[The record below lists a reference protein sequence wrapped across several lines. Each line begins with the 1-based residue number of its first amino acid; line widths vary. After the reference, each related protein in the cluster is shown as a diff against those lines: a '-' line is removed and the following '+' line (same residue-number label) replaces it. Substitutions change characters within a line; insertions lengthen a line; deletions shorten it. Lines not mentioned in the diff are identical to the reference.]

1 MTAIRAMGVLLTA
14 NAAERVLTYR
24 LLPYG
29 EAGRTSAG
37 KIIASQGTLTL
48 PDDATTLVGN
58 MEHVGTAPV
67 SRAVSLTDSDDGLD
81 IAVRVLATTT
91 GDDLL
96 VEAAEGVRTGLSVEI
111 DAPVIKNGSL
121 LGGEL
126 TGYGHVTNPAFP
138 SAQLVAADTEDPNT
152 ADADQA
158 EDEAATAA
166 EEEGT
171 VPKDTAVDETA
182 QDNLK
187 ASAPLSLGNVLKTKA
202 AGVGVPRTV
211 EEVARRLT
219 ARAFE
224 VGPEQAQRELVQAN
238 AEARLTA
245 ATGDI
250 LLTDS
255 DAAIQ
260 PTWLGEVWAQRT
272 HRPKFASLF
281 TPRPL
286 TGPKAVGFV
295 VTDTERGTVADYAGA
310 MAAIPTADFSTTSVD
325 VDAVRYAGGNK
336 VDRINVDFPNA
347 EFWTAYYREQANN
360 VSRKLDAAAIAHMV
374 TAANYTALTASAVS
388 GTTVIDKVIGGIV
401 DGILAIEE
409 RSVPD
414 FALVPLTAYKEL
426 LMLRQQ
432 DILGYLAVSLG
443 LDPTD
448 GRIEQFKIVPTT
460 NAAIETVAGDK
471 AVLVGATGAQEKF
484 GERELRVETVN
495 VGDGSVSTGLFG
507 YYALH
512 TGDAK
517 SFQLVTIDTAA

>member
-1 MTAIRAMGVLLTA
+1 MRVAGTLLSAST
-14 NAAERVLTYR
+14 EDRTLTYR
-24 LLPYG
+24 LLPFG
-29 EAGRTSAG
+29 EPGRTSLGKVTVSAG
-37 KIIASQGTLTL
+37 VVQL
-48 PDDATTLVGN
+48 PADVTAMSANL
-58 MEHVGTAPV
+58 EHDRTRPV
-67 SRAVSLTDSDDGLD
+67 AKFVSVTESDEGLD
-81 IAVRVLATTT
+81 AVVRVLATSA
-91 GDDLL
+91 GNDLL
-96 VEAAEGVRTGLSVEI
+96 VEAAEGVRTGISVEI
-111 DAPVIKNGSL
+111 DAPVIKAGAL
-121 LGGEL
+121 QAGVLDGAGF
-126 TGYGHVTNPAFP
+126 VTNPAFP
-138 SAQLVAADTEDPNT
+138 SAQLVAADTAPEPKEPIVPDPIPTPT
-152 ADADQA
+152 AP
-158 EDEAATAA
+158 EPTATD
-166 EEEGT
+166 
-171 VPKDTAVDETA
+171 P
-182 QDNLK
+182 LK
-187 ASAPLSLGNVLKTKA
+187 AAAPLSLGDVLKTKS
-202 AGVGVPRTV
+202 AGVGLPKTV

-250 LLTDS
+250 LLTDA
-255 DAAIQ
+255 DAAIE
-260 PTWLGEVWAQRT
+260 PTWLGEVWAKRT
-272 HRPKFASLF
+272 HRSKYASLF

-295 VTDTERGTVADYAGA
+295 VTDTERGTVAPYAGA
-310 MAAIPTADFSTTSVD
+310 MAAIPTADFSTTPVEI
-325 VDAVRYAGGNK
+325 DAVRYAGGNK

-347 EFWTAYYREQANN
+347 AFWTAYYREQANN
-360 VSRKLDAAAIAHMV
+360 VSRNLDSAALTHLV
-374 TAANYTALTASAVS
+374 TPANYTALTAGAVT

-414 FALVPLTAYKEL
+414 FALIPLTAYKEL

-448 GRIEQFKIVPTT
+448 GRIEQFKIIPTT
-460 NAAIETVAGDK
+460 NTAIETASGDK
-471 AVLVGATGAQEKF
+471 KVLVGATGAQEKF

-507 YYALH
+507 YFALH

-517 SFQLVTIDTAA
+517 SFQLVTIDTAP

>member
-1 MTAIRAMGVLLTA
+1 M
-14 NAAERVLTYR
+14 
-24 LLPYG
+24 
-29 EAGRTSAG
+29 
-37 KIIASQGTLTL
+37 
-48 PDDATTLVGN
+48 
-58 MEHVGTAPV
+58 
-67 SRAVSLTDSDDGLD
+67 
-81 IAVRVLATTT
+81 
-91 GDDLL
+91 
-96 VEAAEGVRTGLSVEI
+96 
-111 DAPVIKNGSL
+111 
-121 LGGEL
+121 
-126 TGYGHVTNPAFP
+126 
-138 SAQLVAADTEDPNT
+138 
-152 ADADQA
+152 
-158 EDEAATAA
+158 
-166 EEEGT
+166 
-171 VPKDTAVDETA
+171 
-182 QDNLK
+182 
-187 ASAPLSLGNVLKTKA
+187 
-202 AGVGVPRTV
+202 
-211 EEVARRLT
+211 ARQLT

-250 LLTDS
+250 LLTDA
-255 DAAIQ
+255 DAAIE

-295 VTDTERGTVADYAGA
+295 VTDGERGTVGSYAGA
-310 MAAIPTADFSTTSVD
+310 MAAIPTADFSTTSVEI
-325 VDAVRYAGGNK
+325 DAARYAGGNK

-347 EFWTAYYREQANN
+347 AFWTAYYREQANN
-360 VSRKLDAAAIAHMV
+360 VSRHLDAASLTHMV
-374 TAANYTALTASAVS
+374 TPANYTALTASAVP

-448 GRIEQFKIVPTT
+448 GRIEQFKIIPTT

-507 YYALH
+507 YFALH

>member
-1 MTAIRAMGVLLTA
+1 MRVAGTLLSASTDD
-14 NAAERVLTYR
+14 RTLTYR
-24 LLPYG
+24 LLPFG
-29 EAGRTSAG
+29 EPGRTSL
-37 KIIASQGTLTL
+37 GTVTVAPGVVEL
-48 PDDATTLVGN
+48 PADVTAMSANL
-58 MEHVGTAPV
+58 EHDRTRPV
-67 SRAVSLTDSDDGLD
+67 AKFVSVTESDEGLD
-81 IAVRVLATTT
+81 AVVRVLATTA
-91 GDDLL
+91 GNDLL
-96 VEAAEGVRTGLSVEI
+96 VEAAEGVRTGISVEI
-111 DAPVIKNGSL
+111 DAPVIKAGAL
-121 LGGEL
+121 QAGVLDGAGF
-126 TGYGHVTNPAFP
+126 VTNPAFP
-138 SAQLVAADTEDPNT
+138 SAQLAAADTEDPNT

-158 EDEAATAA
+158 EDEAAAAA

-171 VPKDTAVDETA
+171 VPENTAVDETA
-182 QDNLK
+182 QDNLT
-187 ASAPLSLGNVLKTKA
+187 ASAPRSLGDVLKKTKA
-202 AGVGVPRTV
+202 GGPGVPATV
-211 EEVARRLT
+211 EEVARQLT

-255 DAAIQ
+255 EAAIQ

-295 VTDTERGTVADYAGA
+295 VTDGERGTVAPYAGG
-310 MAAIPTADFSTTSVD
+310 MAAIPTADFSTTPVEI
-325 VDAVRYAGGNK
+325 DAVRYAGGNK

-347 EFWTAYYREQANN
+347 AFWTAYYREQANN
-360 VSRKLDAAAIAHMV
+360 VSRNLDAAAIAHMV
-374 TAANYTALTASAVS
+374 TPANYTALTAGAVT
-388 GTTVIDKVIGGIV
+388 GTTVVDKVIGGIV

-460 NAAIETVAGDK
+460 NTAIETATGDK
-471 AVLVGATGAQEKF
+471 KVLVGATGAQEKF
-484 GERELRVETVN
+484 GERELRVESVN

-507 YYALH
+507 YFALH

>member
-1 MTAIRAMGVLLTA
+1 MTAIRVAGTLLSASTDD
-14 NAAERVLTYR
+14 RTLTYR
-24 LLPYG
+24 LLPFG
-29 EAGRTSAG
+29 EPGRTSL
-37 KIIASQGTLTL
+37 GTVTVSPGVVEL
-48 PDDATTLVGN
+48 PADVTAMSANL
-58 MEHVGTAPV
+58 EHDRTRPV
-67 SRAVSLTDSDDGLD
+67 AKFVSVTESDDGLD
-81 IAVRVLATTT
+81 AVVRVLATSA
-91 GDDLL
+91 GNDLL
-96 VEAAEGVRTGLSVEI
+96 VEAAEGVRTGISVEI
-111 DAPVIKNGSL
+111 DAPVIKAGAL
-121 LGGEL
+121 QAGVLDGAGF
-126 TGYGHVTNPAFP
+126 VTNPAFP

-158 EDEAATAA
+158 EDEAAAAA

-171 VPKDTAVDETA
+171 VPENTAVDETA
-182 QDNLK
+182 PDNLT
-187 ASAPLSLGNVLKTKA
+187 ASAPRSLGDVLRTKA

-211 EEVARRLT
+211 EDVARRLT

-224 VGPEQAQRELVQAN
+224 VGPEQAQRELVQEMA
-238 AEARLTA
+238 ATRLTA

-255 DAAIQ
+255 EAAIQ

-281 TPRPL
+281 TGRPL

-295 VTDTERGTVADYAGA
+295 VTDAERGTVDDYAGE
-310 MAAIPTADFSTTSVD
+310 MAAIPTGDFSTTSVEI
-325 VDAVRYAGGNK
+325 DAVRYAGGNK

-374 TAANYTALTASAVS
+374 TAANYTALTASAVT
-388 GTTVIDKVIGGIV
+388 GTTVVDKVIGGIV

-414 FALVPLTAYKEL
+414 FAIVPLTAYKEL

-460 NAAIETVAGDK
+460 NTAIETATGDK
-471 AVLVGATGAQEKF
+471 KVLVGATGAHEKF
-484 GERELRVETVN
+484 GERELRVESVN

>member
-1 MTAIRAMGVLLTA
+1 MRVAGTLLSASTDD
-14 NAAERVLTYR
+14 RTLTYR
-24 LLPYG
+24 LLPFG
-29 EAGRTSAG
+29 EPGRTSL
-37 KIIASQGTLTL
+37 GTVTVSPGVVQL
-48 PDDATTLVGN
+48 PADVTSMSANL
-58 MEHVGTAPV
+58 EHDRTRPV
-67 SRAVSLTDSDDGLD
+67 AKFVSVTESDEGLD
-81 IAVRVLATTT
+81 AVVRVLATTA
-91 GDDLL
+91 GNDLL
-96 VEAAEGVRTGLSVEI
+96 VEAAEGVRTGISVEI
-111 DAPVIKNGSL
+111 DAPVIKAGAL
-121 LGGEL
+121 QAGVLDGAGF
-126 TGYGHVTNPAFP
+126 VTNPAFP
-138 SAQLVAADTEDPNT
+138 SAQLAAADTEDPKT
-152 ADADQA
+152 PEDDQSK
-158 EDEAATAA
+158 DKTAA
-166 EEEGT
+166 AVEEEGT

-182 QDNLK
+182 QDNLQ
-187 ASAPLSLGNVLKTKA
+187 ASAPQSLGDILKTKQPA
-202 AGVGVPRTV
+202 KVPATV
-211 EEVARRLT
+211 EAVARQLT

-250 LLTDS
+250 LLTDAE
-255 DAAIQ
+255 AAMQ

-272 HRPKFASLF
+272 HRSKFASLF

-295 VTDTERGTVADYAGA
+295 VTDTERGTVATYAGD
-310 MAAIPTADFSTTSVD
+310 MAPIPTADFSTTSVEI
-325 VDAVRYAGGNK
+325 DAVRYAGGNK

-347 EFWTAYYREQANN
+347 AFWTAYYREQANN
-360 VSRKLDAAAIAHMV
+360 VSRHLDAASITHMV
-374 TAANYTALTASAVS
+374 TPANHTALTASAVS

-414 FALVPLTAYKEL
+414 FAIIPLTAYKEL

-460 NAAIETVAGDK
+460 NTAIETAAGDK
-471 AVLVGATGAQEKF
+471 KVLVGATGAQEKF

-507 YYALH
+507 YFALH